1 MDNEEII
8 TDINNYA
15 DEIHYKP
22 EFNSWMVQ
30 CFYDGTEEIFEGDI
44 EKDME
49 HLKSVVTGYD
59 YETLFSRYSIR
70 QK

>member
-22 EFNSWMVQ
+22 EYNAWMVQ
-30 CFYDGTEEIFEGDI
+30 CFNDGTEEIFEGDI
-44 EKDME
+44 EKDMQ
-49 HLKSVVTGYD
+49 HLRSIIESYD
-59 YETLFSRYSIR
+59 YENLFEKYE
-70 QK
+70 